1 MVSKNFFPS
10 FKFPN
15 FRVCVYER
23 IKGDRD
29 NKKNIQEGFSFGE
42 LFIFC
47 NLFITNQYDCFTV
60 QMTERDYTTFET
72 IDLTSEE
79 VLQCSYSNWSKLFP
93 GKTFPSKIIKP
104 LPSTF

>member
-1 MVSKNFFPS
+1 MVSKNFFLPS
-10 FKFPN
+10 NFQIFVSACTKELKATETTKRIFKKDFLLRT
-15 FRVCVYER
+15 FY
-23 IKGDRD
+23 
-29 NKKNIQEGFSFGE
+29 
-42 LFIFC
+42 FC